1 MNISTGSHIRRIIED
16 FIDSPEFDNWMPL
29 TPERKAAWDRVFWLR
44 NKEQEDRILEEM
56 GL

>member
-1 MNISTGSHIRRIIED
+1 
-16 FIDSPEFDNWMPL
+16 MPM

-56 GL
+56 EL